1 MSLKNISVKYVTTSV
16 QKTVWLGQ
24 QLGAQLRDGDIIA
37 LVGDLGGGKTWFTK
51 GVAMALEINPDTIV
65 SPTFTLVNEY
75 DGRYKLF
82 HIDLYRLKD
91 KAEIIAL
98 DLDEYFSGQ
107 GIVVVEWADRW
118 PGELPGDTVEV
129 ALHIVD
135 EHTRE
140 LGFSASQARANKIIR
155 ALKEKVG
162 YSFSQGAC
170 RAFQSA

>member
-1 MSLKNISVKYVTTSV
+1 LKNISVKYVTTSV
-16 QKTVWLGQ
+16 QETVWLGQ
-24 QLGAQLRDGDIIA
+24 QLGAQLHDGDTIA

-82 HIDLYRLKD
+82 HMDLYRLKD

-107 GIVVVEWADRW
+107 GIVVVEWADRF
-118 PGELPGDTVEV
+118 PGELPGEIIEV

-135 EHTRE
+135 EDTRE
-140 LGFSASQARANKIIR
+140 LRLSASHVRSKKILR

-162 YSFSQGAC
+162 YSLPHGDR